1 MGNESINWDKLGF
14 DYIKTDKRFLQVWK
28 NGEWQE
34 GTLRAASVFNYYPPE
49 STSRTDHA
57 AAGHP
62 YQSLGNV

>member
-34 GTLRAASVFNYYPPE
+34 GTL
-49 STSRTDHA
+49 TDD
-57 AAGHP
+57 
-62 YQSLGNV
+62 NVLHISE